1 MNVKML
7 SIVALVLVVLV
18 VAAFLLLG
26 KHAQAPP
33 THVILPSAPTS
44 PNTLSNKTTAPQN
57 ATTNTTSLNTTRN
70 QTTYINCVSP
80 NPTFPIDNGDFGTGT
95 YAGWN
100 ITGQGF
106 INSQGK
112 ALPTNLSFANQNDQ
126 YYGQPWSNYGGSYF
140 ATTYVGGISLSTGN
154 LTSNPF
160 AVREPY
166 LDFKISSAPSSL
178 LYLELLYQ
186 GRPYYIEHFNTLNA
200 SGGNNPQST
209 FENAT
214 LPLFNMLCKN
224 VSVRV
229 VSGVVG
235 SISTVH
241 DLIAVGDFVQSKIP
255 VQTPGIVINS
265 TFVNPTA

>member
-1 MNVKML
+1 MNIKML

-18 VAAFLLLG
+18 IAAFLLLG
-26 KHAQAPP
+26 NHPQAPP
-33 THVILPSAPTS
+33 THVILPATNSSKPT
-44 PNTLSNKTTAPQN
+44 TSNKTVSHTN
-57 ATTNTTSLNTTRN
+57 TTTNTTSLNTTRN
-70 QTTYINCVSP
+70 QTTYINCISSGPTVS
-80 NPTFPIDNGDFGTGT
+80 IENGNFGTGT

-100 ITGQGF
+100 ATGQGF
-106 INSQGK
+106 LNSAGQ
-112 ALPTNLSFANQNDQ
+112 ALPANLTFANENDQ
-126 YYGQPWSNYGGSYF
+126 YYGQPWSNYDGSFF

-160 AVREPY
+160 TVREPY
-166 LDFKISSAPSSL
+166 LNFRISSAQSSL
-178 LYLELLYQ
+178 LYLELLYH
-186 GRPYYIEHFNTLNA
+186 GRPYYVEHFNTLNA

-241 DLIAVGDFVQSKIP
+241 DFIAVGDFIQSKTP
-255 VQTPGIVINS
+255 VQTPGIVVNS
-265 TFVNPTA
+265 TFVNSTS